1 MPLVPTNS
9 CSKKAR
15 LKLESKEK
23 ARVNKPLTAAQK
35 RFNRLIAKIRYK
47 VEQGFRTL
55 KKRFKFT
62 RASYFTAAKVR
73 CRMVLKALAFN
84 QLKGLSK
91 INLTLRS
98 TGQLRP
104 V

>member
-1 MPLVPTNS
+1 M
-9 CSKKAR
+9 
-15 LKLESKEK
+15 ESKEK
-23 ARVNKPLTAAQK
+23 VRVNKPLTSAQK

-47 VEQGFRTL
+47 VKQGFGTL
-55 KKRFKFT
+55 KRRFKFT

-73 CRMVLKALAFN
+73 CQMVLKALAFN
-84 QLKGLSK
+84 LLNGLNK

>member
-1 MPLVPTNS
+1 M
-9 CSKKAR
+9 
-15 LKLESKEK
+15 ESKEK
-23 ARVNKPLTAAQK
+23 VRVNKPLTSAQK

-47 VEQGFRTL
+47 VKQGFGTL
-55 KKRFKFT
+55 KRRFKFT

-73 CRMVLKALAFN
+73 CQMVLKALAFN
-84 QLKGLSK
+84 LLKGLNK

>member
-1 MPLVPTNS
+1 M
-9 CSKKAR
+9 
-15 LKLESKEK
+15 ESKEK

-47 VEQGFRTL
+47 VEQGLWTL
-55 KKRFKFT
+55 KRRFKFT
-62 RASYFTAAKVR
+62 RASYFTATKLSGK
-73 CRMVLKALAFN
+73 MVLKALAFN
-84 QLKGLSK
+84 LLKGLNK

>member
-1 MPLVPTNS
+1 M
-9 CSKKAR
+9 
-15 LKLESKEK
+15 ESKEK

-47 VEQGFRTL
+47 VEQGFGTL
-55 KKRFKFT
+55 KRRFKFT

-73 CRMVLKALAFN
+73 GQMFLNALAFSL
-84 QLKGLSK
+84 LKGLNK
-91 INLTLRS
+91 INLILRS
-98 TGQLRP
+98 AGQLRL